1 MRVIASADPRATAFG
16 AKLARVA
23 AMIVL
28 GALLVGCDR
37 CGDWWWSQ
45 GQSQA
50 CRQQAPRPQ

>member
-1 MRVIASADPRATAFG
+1 MRVIPSADPRATAFG
-16 AKLARVA
+16 VKLSRLA

-50 CRQQAPRPQ
+50 CHKPAPRPQ

>member
-1 MRVIASADPRATAFG
+1 MRATSLG
-16 AKLARVA
+16 VKLCRLA